1 MASNYPT
8 SLDSFTD
15 PLSNSPLN
23 SPSHAGQH
31 QDLNNSVEQLETKLG
46 TGASPA
52 ASATA
57 NKVLVA
63 NGSGGSSWAAVPE
76 YSLQTGLVYITS
88 VTLGTT
94 VTATTVAMCF
104 SSAYDNYVVSVANV
118 AASTGSSVMYFKLG
132 TGSAGSFTPTANG
145 FYGNTFYIPN
155 GGAGALSNAP
165 LLNSSYCE
173 VGSMTNNG
181 VNGFTFQ
188 VNQPN
193 LAARTFTNFTSAD
206 DYYMRFGA
214 FQHNSTTQFTGFQV
228 LPGAGTQTGGTIT
241 VFGYRKI

>member
-31 QDLNNSVEQLETKLG
+31 QDLNNSVEQLEAKLG

-76 YSLQTGLVYITS
+76 YALQTGLVYITS
-88 VTLGTT
+88 ASATSGT
-94 VTATTVAMCF
+94 VL
-104 SSAYDNYVVSVANV
+104 NV
-118 AASTGSSVMYFKLG
+118 
-132 TGSAGSFTPTANG
+132 
-145 FYGNTFYIPN
+145 
-155 GGAGALSNAP
+155 
-165 LLNSSYCE
+165 NSC
-173 VGSMTNNG
+173 
-181 VNGFTFQ
+181 
-188 VNQPN
+188 
-193 LAARTFTNFTSAD
+193 FTSTHASYILVITGVPTSGAYGID
-206 DYYMRFGA
+206 LRMRTSG
-214 FQHNSTTQFTGFQV
+214 TD
-228 LPGAGTQTGGTIT
+228 TQTGYFWGMSRVDIAASAISVQVGNNSSVFATGAIAGTAGRAAAIVQIIDPQLAQYTSFMSQATDNRGSASYAGLYSSGQLTNTTQYDGFTLMFGAGGGTISNLQ
-241 VFGYRKI
+241 VKVYGYR